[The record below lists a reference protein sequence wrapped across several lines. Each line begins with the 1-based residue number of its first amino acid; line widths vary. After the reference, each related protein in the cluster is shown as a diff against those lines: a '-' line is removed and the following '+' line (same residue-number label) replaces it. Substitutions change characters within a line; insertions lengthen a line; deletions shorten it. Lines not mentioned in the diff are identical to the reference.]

1 MKISLGIRGLLLAL
15 GASAFLAGGGAAQ
28 IQPPKGPVPPPKFKG
43 PDTLKMPSGPK
54 QPRLV
59 SFRVTDGPFLGFE
72 ITTAR
77 PTKIEAELADFDPQA
92 DKMFRPSLWAPG
104 CRAGGLFPSSE
115 PGGNPYKVRWDF
127 AFAGIENSGKRCP
140 MEIHPYREG
149 MAPPIAAGEIQLPTL
164 ETYTI
169 THTWD
174 LLNFTTPSGKK
185 LTASAS
191 KGPLPCELGS
201 VGTAGTFSTG
211 VVNDNG
217 DLSFQLRNGLLQED
231 CSFQT
236 STALVVKP
244 GWFVK
249 KVDWQIM
256 SDALCNAFNREFG
269 TQASSGQTVTSF
281 FDSTAVFQV
290 RFDAT
295 CMPDE
300 RDRTKNSHLYK
311 ARLSRIELVG
321 PPGQKWQDAFK

>member
-1 MKISLGIRGLLLAL
+1 MKIARGIRACLLTLC
-15 GASAFLAGGGAAQ
+15 ASTLLVSGGAAQ
-28 IQPPKGPVPPPKFKG
+28 IPPQKGPIQQPKYKG

-54 QPRLV
+54 QPSLV

-72 ITTAR
+72 VTSAR
-77 PTKIEAELADFDPQA
+77 PTKIEAELSNFDPQA
-92 DKMFRPSLWAPG
+92 DRMFRPSLWAPG
-104 CRAGGLFPSSE
+104 CFPNGLFPSSE
-115 PGGNPYKVRWDF
+115 PGGNPYKVKWDF
-127 AFAGIENSGKRCP
+127 PFFGIENSGKRCP

-149 MAPPIAAGEIQLPTL
+149 MAQPIAAGEIRLPSL

-191 KGPLPCELGS
+191 KGPLPCELAS
-201 VGTAGTFSTG
+201 VGTAGTFATG

-231 CSFQT
+231 CRFET
-236 STALVVKP
+236 STALEVKQ

-249 KVDWQIM
+249 KVDWQFT
-256 SDALCNAFNREFG
+256 SDSHCNAFNRQFA
-269 TQASSGQTVTSF
+269 TQAGSGQTVTFF
-281 FDSTAVFQV
+281 FDQTAVFKV
-290 RFDAT
+290 KFEAT
-295 CMPDE
+295 CVPDE
-300 RDRTKNSHLYK
+300 SHREKNSHLYK
-311 ARLSRIELVG
+311 ARLASIELVG

>member
-1 MKISLGIRGLLLAL
+1 MRPALLIRAGLLAL
-15 GASAFLAGGGAAQ
+15 VASIVLSWSGAAQ
-28 IQPPKGPVPPPKFKG
+28 VPPPKGPTPPPGFKG
-43 PDTLKMPSGPK
+43 PGTLKMPSGPK

-59 SFRVTDGPFLGFE
+59 SFRVTDGPFLGFDVLS
-72 ITTAR
+72 AR

-104 CRAGGLFPSSE
+104 CFPNGLGPTSE
-115 PGGNPYKVRWDF
+115 PGGNPYKVKWDF
-127 AFAGIENSGKRCP
+127 PFNGIENSGKRCP

-149 MAPPIAAGEIQLPTL
+149 MAPPIAAGEIRLPSL

-174 LLNFTTPSGKK
+174 LLNFTTSSGKR
-185 LTASAS
+185 LQASAS

-236 STALVVKP
+236 STALVVKA

-249 KVDWQIM
+249 KVDWQIT
-256 SDALCNAFNREFG
+256 SDSHCNAFNRETA
-269 TQASSGQTVTSF
+269 TQASSGRTVTFF

-290 RFDAT
+290 KFDAT

-311 ARLSRIELVG
+311 ARLARIELVG